1 MPREFLLGCNYWAS
15 HAGTDMWRRWDPT
28 VVREDLQILTAHGVS
43 CMRVFPN
50 WRDFQP
56 IAPFVDSHAHLREY
70 RTEQGDRLTS
80 PDWLD
85 PIMVEHFSD
94 FCDLCDEFGVRLIVG
109 LITGFMSGQTHIPS
123 ALYGK
128 NLLTDPVA
136 LLFQQR
142 FIHRFVSRFR
152 DRRTIYAW
160 DLGNE
165 CNNLAPT
172 VSEEEATAWSLTVA
186 NAIRA
191 ADPSRPVVSGMHGL
205 VASREQGHWTIRGQ
219 AEACDVLTTHPYPY
233 FVPYAGHDPIASMR
247 TALHATCETKLYGDI
262 GNRPCLVEEI
272 GTLGPMICSDENA
285 AAFLRVNLW
294 SNWIHGASGVLWWCA
309 NEQSGLTHTP
319 YTTQMCELELGMRY
333 ADGSPKPVLTELGRF
348 ADQLRSLPFELPPC
362 REDAVCIST
371 FDQRQWGVAYMT
383 TCLAKQ
389 SGLTLRYMSPDQ
401 PLPPSDLYLMPSVS
415 GASVL
420 PRETYLELQ
429 RRVQNGATLYVS
441 IDNAFLAEF
450 QPLTGLKIV
459 DSCAGDSGTVAL
471 GKNTI
476 RFTREREFRVTPTT
490 AEVLATD
497 DHGNPAVTVN
507 RFGKGRVIVVNFPL
521 EAMLLNVR
529 EFPKKNYYQLYR
541 TVFADHLARKAIVT
555 ANPFVGL
562 TLHPDADGNILCAA
576 VNYSDTA
583 QTPSFSL
590 RHGYAIRKNLY
601 GSPQEIPAFDACIF
615 RIGLNP

>member
-1 MPREFLLGCNYWAS
+1 
-15 HAGTDMWRRWDPT
+15 
-28 VVREDLQILTAHGVS
+28 
-43 CMRVFPN
+43 
-50 WRDFQP
+50 
-56 IAPFVDSHAHLREY
+56 
-70 RTEQGDRLTS
+70 
-80 PDWLD
+80 
-85 PIMVEHFSD
+85 
-94 FCDLCDEFGVRLIVG
+94 
-109 LITGFMSGQTHIPS
+109 
-123 ALYGK
+123 
-128 NLLTDPVA
+128 
-136 LLFQQR
+136 
-142 FIHRFVSRFR
+142 
-152 DRRTIYAW
+152 
-160 DLGNE
+160 
-165 CNNLAPT
+165 
-172 VSEEEATAWSLTVA
+172 
-186 NAIRA
+186 
-191 ADPSRPVVSGMHGL
+191 MHGL

-309 NEQSGLTHTP
+309 NEQSGLTL
-319 YTTQMCELELGMRY
+319 C
-333 ADGSPKPVLTELGRF
+333 
-348 ADQLRSLPFELPPC
+348 
-362 REDAVCIST
+362 
-371 FDQRQWGVAYMT
+371 
-383 TCLAKQ
+383 
-389 SGLTLRYMSPDQ
+389 YMSPDQ
-401 PLPPSDLYLMPSVS
+401 PLPPSDLYLMPSVA
-415 GASVL
+415 GTSVL
-420 PRETYLELQ
+420 PRETYLELP

-450 QPLTGLKIV
+450 QPLSGLKIV
-459 DSCAGDSGTVAL
+459 DSCADDSGTVAL
-471 GKNTI
+471 GENAI
-476 RFTREREFRVTPTT
+476 HFTREREFRVTPTT
-490 AEVLATD
+490 TD

-529 EFPKKNYYQLYR
+529 EFPKENYYQLYR
-541 TVFADHLARKAIVT
+541 TVFADQLARKAIVT

-562 TLHPDADGNILCAA
+562 TLHPDTDGSILCAA

-590 RHGYAIRKNLY
+590 RHGYAIRENLY